1 MSTAAGTESTAVDEA
16 AEESAV
22 ETVTLGR
29 TTAPRYMTLD
39 EFDDFPW
46 GDDVKAELVRGEV
59 RLSPMA
65 GLAHGRIVRNIFRAL
80 DAHVLARGGGGGEV
94 FGDGIGYA
102 LPALSQ
108 TNRGPDVSFIREG
121 KLPEEAPIKGAPR
134 AAPDLAVEVLS
145 PSETWDE
152 TEEKVA
158 DLFAAGAAVIWIVS
172 PRLRRVTVRTPE
184 GGARVLDEAGTLD
197 GAPVLPEFAMR
208 VADVFVGVRAP
219 APRRRRGKSA

>member
-1 MSTAAGTESTAVDEA
+1 MTTTVGTESAPADE
-16 AEESAV
+16 AV

-39 EFDDFPW
+39 QFDDFPW
-46 GDDVKAELVRGEV
+46 GDEKAELVRGEV

-80 DAHVLARGGGGGEV
+80 DAHVLARGGGEV

-102 LPALSQ
+102 LPVLSQ
-108 TNRGPDVSFIREG
+108 TNRGPDVSFVRAG
-121 KLPEEAPIKGAPR
+121 KLPEAAPIKGSPR

-184 GGARVLDEAGTLD
+184 GGARALDEGGTLD
-197 GAPVLPEFAMR
+197 GAPVLPEFAMP
-208 VADVFVGVRAP
+208 VADVFRGVERP
-219 APRRRRGKSA
+219 ARLPRGA

>member
-1 MSTAAGTESTAVDEA
+1 MSTTVDPASTP
-16 AEESAV
+16 AEQAEV

-65 GLAHGRIVRNIFRAL
+65 GLAHGRIVRNIFVAL
-80 DAHVLARGGGGGEV
+80 YTHVTARGGGEV
-94 FGDGIGYA
+94 FGDGLGYA
-102 LPALSQ
+102 LPELSQ
-108 TNRGPDVSFIREG
+108 TNRGPDASFIRDG
-121 KLPEEAPIKGAPR
+121 KLPAEAPIKGAPR

-158 DLFAAGAAVIWIVS
+158 DLFAAGASVIWIVS

-184 GGARVLDEAGTLD
+184 GGARVLGESDVLD

-208 VADVFVGVRAP
+208 VADVFAGVQAP

>member
-1 MSTAAGTESTAVDEA
+1 MATTVQLADAESAPADE
-16 AEESAV
+16 AV
-22 ETVTLGR
+22 ETITLGR

-46 GDDVKAELVRGEV
+46 GDEKAELVRGEV

-80 DAHVLARGGGGGEV
+80 DVHVLARDVGEV

-102 LPALSQ
+102 LPELPH
-108 TNRGPDVSFIREG
+108 TNRGPDVSFVRAG
-121 KLPEEAPIKGAPR
+121 KLPEEAPIKGSPR

-152 TEEKVA
+152 TEEKVT
-158 DLFAAGAAVIWIVS
+158 DLFAAGTVVIWIVS
-172 PRLRRVTVRTPE
+172 PRLRRVTVRTAD
-184 GGARVLDEAGTLD
+184 GGPRVLGDADVLD
-197 GAPVLPEFAMR
+197 GAPVLPEFVMR
-208 VADVFVGVRAP
+208 VADVFAGVQAP
-219 APRRRRGKSA
+219 APRRRRGKRA